1 MRWRLARNAP
11 GRPGVEQVA
20 AGVGDGKKAQRG
32 RKHAARGSNHQRDSD
47 SASLV
52 PGRTTKC
59 VRRRALK
66 RVSGRCS
73 PSYDI
78 GQQDYRSVADSFP
91 TPAMAKTMAADKNNL
106 RAILRESRQAL
117 GPQRADALSAKV
129 QARLIESAFYRSAAA
144 IVLYAAVEN
153 EVATD
158 LIAADSIRTGRTV
171 YYPRVDAAL
180 RSISIAAIR
189 DPGELKPGPFGIPEP
204 PGGREIVPEQFGL
217 DLPGD
222 ALVCVPGVAF
232 SPAGA
237 RLGRGGGYY
246 DRMLA
251 RLGGAV

>member
-1 MRWRLARNAP
+1 
-11 GRPGVEQVA
+11 
-20 AGVGDGKKAQRG
+20 
-32 RKHAARGSNHQRDSD
+32 
-47 SASLV
+47 
-52 PGRTTKC
+52 
-59 VRRRALK
+59 
-66 RVSGRCS
+66 
-73 PSYDI
+73 
-78 GQQDYRSVADSFP
+78 
-91 TPAMAKTMAADKNNL
+91 MAKTMAADKSNL

-129 QARLIESAFYRSAAA
+129 QSRLIESAFYRSAAA

-251 RLGGAV
+251 RLGGAVVTAGLAYSFQLLDSIPETPQDRRVNFVVTEFTVHSTAKDGSASRLRIDRGGTPKCMSC

>member
-1 MRWRLARNAP
+1 
-11 GRPGVEQVA
+11 
-20 AGVGDGKKAQRG
+20 
-32 RKHAARGSNHQRDSD
+32 
-47 SASLV
+47 
-52 PGRTTKC
+52 
-59 VRRRALK
+59 
-66 RVSGRCS
+66 
-73 PSYDI
+73 
-78 GQQDYRSVADSFP
+78 
-91 TPAMAKTMAADKNNL
+91 MAKTMAADKNNL

-129 QARLIESAFYRSAAA
+129 QARLIESAFYRSAPA

-158 LIAADSIRTGRTV
+158 LIAADSIRMGRTV
-171 YYPRVDAAL
+171 YYPRVDPAL

-204 PGGREIVPEQFGL
+204 PGREIVAEQFGL
-217 DLPGD
+217 NLPGD

-237 RLGRGGGYY
+237 RLGRGRGYY

-251 RLGGAV
+251 QLGGAVVTAGLAYSFQLLDSIPETPQDRRVNFVVTEFTVHSTAKDRSASRLRIDRGGTPKCMSC

>member
-1 MRWRLARNAP
+1 
-11 GRPGVEQVA
+11 
-20 AGVGDGKKAQRG
+20 
-32 RKHAARGSNHQRDSD
+32 
-47 SASLV
+47 
-52 PGRTTKC
+52 
-59 VRRRALK
+59 
-66 RVSGRCS
+66 
-73 PSYDI
+73 
-78 GQQDYRSVADSFP
+78 
-91 TPAMAKTMAADKNNL
+91 MAKTMAADKNNL

-189 DPGELKPGPFGIPEP
+189 DPGELKPGRFGIPEP
-204 PGGREIVPEQFGL
+204 PAGREIVPEQFGL
-217 DLPGD
+217 GLPGD

-237 RLGRGGGYY
+237 RLGRGRGYY

-251 RLGGAV
+251 RLGGAVVTAGLAYSFQLLDSIPETPQDRRVNFVVTEFTVHSTAKDKSASRLRIDRGGTPKCMSC